1 MPGFSRYASILRL
14 FTEQEPAWTV
24 HAMTASLGIPASTVY
39 RTVRDLAAEGFL
51 EPAAEARYRL
61 GAAFVAFDRLTRMSD
76 PLVQAGLPVLR
87 DLVRQTELPCV
98 GLLCRLYDD
107 TVMCVAD
114 AVHGVPAFR
123 SSYERGRRM
132 PLTQGA
138 TSKVILAQ
146 LPPRRLGRLLP
157 GPDADGLRASLAAM
171 RRRGYTVSRSEID
184 SGLVGIAAPVASDA
198 TGTAS
203 LSLVLDAAVLDPGAE
218 QRLTLLVVSAAA
230 LVVEALS

>member
-1 MPGFSRYASILRL
+1 
-14 FTEQEPAWTV
+14 
-24 HAMTASLGIPASTVY
+24 MTASLGIPASTVY

-51 EPAAEARYRL
+51 EPTAEARYRL

-114 AVHGVPAFR
+114 AVHGAPAFR

-157 GPDADGLRASLAAM
+157 GPDADGLRASLAGM

-184 SGLVGIAAPVASDA
+184 SGLVGIAAPVVSEA
-198 TGTAS
+198 TANAAS

-218 QRLTLLVVSAAA
+218 QRLTLLVVAAAA